1 MSSSGDVWTSGPIR
15 STVGAR
21 KRIDHA
27 SPLHPMSRLVCI
39 VCGLSNRESSKRC
52 SRCLSPLGLRL
63 CYRCES
69 INTLSATQCSQC
81 GASLSSALD
90 EVPTYPAASTEASQ
104 RAENAFA
111 TVGSVPAALAE
122 RLEGAASDRSASA
135 HGLPA
140 PVDGPPP
147 FEAGHPLA
155 DPASV
160 ASVSTVEPTDYVDE
174 PPSPAT
180 AFTGEPSA
188 VDESASPAAVFTGE
202 PASRVDEPLSPAATL
217 TGEPAAYVDEPGSP
231 AAVFTGEP
239 KRAVDD
245 PPSPAAAL
253 PGEPAARGEK
263 GPSSRFGGDGPIYSE
278 RSRNRASGFL
288 LAALLVAAVGAI
300 YWVTEGARRPPAA
313 DTASRGG
320 STTAPQRAS
329 SAPANP
335 QPSTNPSG
343 TQQVPDAAPR
353 AVSSDSSA
361 SPPTTVESTSSSAE
375 TSPPATVQTPEGA
388 AAQASTATGTTESVD
403 GGAAKTTN
411 APATGDT
418 RRRTVAPQRTKEQA
432 ERDAIATQRLIER
445 ELGDSSRAGSASN
458 PPPGP

>member
-1 MSSSGDVWTSGPIR
+1 
-15 STVGAR
+15 
-21 KRIDHA
+21 
-27 SPLHPMSRLVCI
+27 MSRLVCI

-52 SRCLSPLGLRL
+52 SRCLSPLDLRL
-63 CYRCES
+63 CRRCES
-69 INTLSATQCSQC
+69 INTLSATRCSQC
-81 GASLSSALD
+81 GAPLSSALE
-90 EVPTYPAASTEASQ
+90 EVPTHPAASTEASQ
-104 RAENAFA
+104 PAENAFA
-111 TVGSVPAALAE
+111 TVGSVPEALAE
-122 RLEGAASDRSASA
+122 RLEGAASNRSASA

-140 PVDGPPP
+140 PVDEPPP
-147 FEAGHPLA
+147 FEGGHPLA
-155 DPASV
+155 DPAFV
-160 ASVSTVEPTDYVDE
+160 ASVFTVEPADYVDE
-174 PPSPAT
+174 PSSPAT

-188 VDESASPAAVFTGE
+188 VDEPASPAALFTGE
-202 PASRVDEPLSPAATL
+202 AA
-217 TGEPAAYVDEPGSP
+217 
-231 AAVFTGEP
+231 
-239 KRAVDD
+239 RAVDD
-245 PPSPAAAL
+245 PTSPAAAL
-253 PGEPAARGEK
+253 PDGTAAHGEK

-278 RSRNRASGFL
+278 RSRKRASRFL

-300 YWVTEGARRPPAA
+300 YWVTEGARGPPAA

-335 QPSTNPSG
+335 QPTTNPGG

-353 AVSSDSSA
+353 GVSSESSA

-375 TSPPATVQTPEGA
+375 TSPPATVQTREGA
-388 AAQASTATGTTESVD
+388 ATQASSATRTTESVD

>member
-1 MSSSGDVWTSGPIR
+1 
-15 STVGAR
+15 
-21 KRIDHA
+21 
-27 SPLHPMSRLVCI
+27 MSRLACI
-39 VCGLSNRESSKRC
+39 VCGLSNPEGSKLCTRC
-52 SRCLSPLGLRL
+52 GSPLDLRL

-81 GASLSSALD
+81 GAPLLSALE
-90 EVPTYPAASTEASQ
+90 EVPTHPAATTEASQ

-111 TVGSVPAALAE
+111 TVGSVPVVLAE
-122 RLEGAASDRSASA
+122 RLEAAASDRSASA
-135 HGLPA
+135 HGLHA
-140 PVDGPPP
+140 PVDEPPP

-155 DPASV
+155 DLASV
-160 ASVSTVEPTDYVDE
+160 ESVSTVEPGGYIDE

-180 AFTGEPSA
+180 AFEPSA
-188 VDESASPAAVFTGE
+188 VDQPASRAAVFTGE
-202 PASRVDEPLSPAATL
+202 AA
-217 TGEPAAYVDEPGSP
+217 
-231 AAVFTGEP
+231 
-239 KRAVDD
+239 RAVDD
-245 PPSPAAAL
+245 PPSPPAAF
-253 PGEPAARGEK
+253 PGEPAGRGEK
-263 GPSSRFGGDGPIYSE
+263 EPWSRFGGDGRIYSE

-288 LAALLVAAVGAI
+288 LVALLVAAVGAI

-320 STTAPQRAS
+320 STTAPQPAS

-353 AVSSDSSA
+353 GVSSDSSA

-375 TSPPATVQTPEGA
+375 TSPPATVQTSEGA
-388 AAQASTATGTTESVD
+388 ATQASTATGTTESVD

-445 ELGDSSRAGSASN
+445 QFDASSRAGSASN

>member
-1 MSSSGDVWTSGPIR
+1 MSS
-15 STVGAR
+15 
-21 KRIDHA
+21 
-27 SPLHPMSRLVCI
+27 LVCI

-52 SRCLSPLGLRL
+52 SRCLSPLDLRR

-69 INTLSATQCSQC
+69 INVLSVTQCSLC
-81 GASLSSALD
+81 GAPFSPALE

-104 RAENAFA
+104 RAESAFA
-111 TVGSVPAALAE
+111 TDDSVPAALAE
-122 RLEGAASDRSASA
+122 RLEGTASNWSASA

-140 PVDGPPP
+140 PVDEPLP
-147 FEAGHPLA
+147 FESGHPLA
-155 DPASV
+155 NPASV
-160 ASVSTVEPTDYVDE
+160 ASGPTVEPADYVDE

-180 AFTGEPSA
+180 ALIGEPSA
-188 VDESASPAAVFTGE
+188 VDEPDSLAAVFTGE
-202 PASRVDEPLSPAATL
+202 PA
-217 TGEPAAYVDEPGSP
+217 
-231 AAVFTGEP
+231 
-239 KRAVDD
+239 RAVDD
-245 PPSPAAAL
+245 PTSPAAAL
-253 PGEPAARGEK
+253 PGGPDARDEK
-263 GPSSRFGGDGPIYSE
+263 GPSSRFGGEGPIYSE

-343 TQQVPDAAPR
+343 TRQVPDAAPR
-353 AVSSDSSA
+353 GVSSDSSA

-388 AAQASTATGTTESVD
+388 ATQGSIATGTTESVD
-403 GGAAKTTN
+403 GGAAKATN

-445 ELGDSSRAGSASN
+445 ELGDSSRAGSADN
-458 PPPGP
+458 PPSGP